1 MYQLTRFACVVRL
14 SDGASIP
21 ADLGNCDW
29 REYQLWLGAGN
40 QPEPAPVRPVVIPD
54 RVPAGDFVTA
64 LYQLGWLGDVKAA
77 IAAAGGLA
85 EELWLHASTFERRHP
100 LVAQIGTAIGK
111 TSADLDELFLLA
123 EAIGRAG

>member
-1 MYQLTRFACVVRL
+1 MYRLTVGGVSRL
-14 SDGASIP
+14 SDGAVVP
-21 ADLGNCDW
+21 DDEGNRDW
-29 REYQLWLGAGN
+29 RDYQKWLSAGN
-40 QPEPAPVRPVVIPD
+40 QPEPAPVPPIVIPD

-85 EELWLHASTFERRHP
+85 EELWLHASTFERGHP
-100 LVAQIGTAIGK
+100 LVAQIGAAIGK

-123 EAIGRAG
+123 DEIGHQ